1 MRIIPLLL
9 IFIAV
14 LFGSSFWYDY
24 IDTTCKTPILYH
36 IGDIDSRFGTS
47 SDEIKRIALRAES
60 MWEGVL
66 SEDLFIYSEAG
77 EGLPLN
83 LIYDERQE
91 NTEREAE
98 VRADLETKEGMSES
112 VAVQYEKLI
121 TEFRTLKKKYES
133 RVIAYEASLDSY
145 NKEVTSWNNKG
156 GAPESVVKDLKE
168 SEQSLKDEQTEL
180 ELLAKKLNALTTDLN
195 RIGARGNELITD
207 YNGIVQ
213 KYNTEFSEGYE
224 FTQGDYKRD
233 SINIYQFDSEDE
245 LVIVLAHEFG
255 HALSLDHVQNEQSVM
270 YHLMGS
276 QSIAEGVSIEDVS
289 EFTRMCKNKTVFQR
303 VVNFI
308 VEAFAL

>member
-1 MRIIPLLL
+1 MRLVPLLL
-9 IFIAV
+9 LLIAV
-14 LFGSSFWYDY
+14 LFGSSFWYGQ
-24 IDTTCKTPILYH
+24 IDTVCRTPVLYH

-47 SDEIKRIALRAES
+47 AEEIKRIALRAES
-60 MWEGVL
+60 MWESVL
-66 SEDLFIYSEAG
+66 NEDLFTYSEAG

-133 RVIAYEASLDSY
+133 RVVAYEASLDSY
-145 NKEVTSWNNKG
+145 NEEVTSWNNKG
-156 GAPESVVKDLKE
+156 GAPEDVVSDLKK

-180 ELLAKKLNALTTDLN
+180 ELLAKKLNILTADLN

-207 YNGIVQ
+207 YNSIVQ
-213 KYNTEFSEGYE
+213 KYNTEFSDGYE

-255 HALSLDHVQNEQSVM
+255 HSLSLDHVGGEQSVM
-270 YHLMGS
+270 YHLMGK
-276 QSIAEGVSIEDVS
+276 QSIAEGVSTEDVS
-289 EFTRMCKNKTVFQR
+289 EFTRICKNKTV
-303 VVNFI
+303 
-308 VEAFAL
+308 VESILSYIASAFAL

>member
-1 MRIIPLLL
+1 MRLVPLLL
-9 IFIAV
+9 LLIAV
-14 LFGSSFWYDY
+14 LFGSGFWYDY
-24 IDTTCKTPILYH
+24 IDTTCKTPVLYH

-47 SDEIKRIALRAES
+47 AEEIRRIALRAES

-66 SEDLFIYSEAG
+66 SEDLFIYSEIG

-121 TEFRTLKKKYES
+121 TEFRALKKKYES

-145 NKEVTSWNNKG
+145 NEEVTSWNNKG

-270 YHLMGS
+270 YHLMGG
-276 QSIAEGVSIEDVS
+276 QSIAEGVSTEDVS

-303 VVNFI
+303 VANFI
-308 VEAFAL
+308 AEAFAL

>member
-1 MRIIPLLL
+1 MRLISLVLLL
-9 IFIAV
+9 IAV
-14 LFGSSFWYDY
+14 LFGSSFWYCQ
-24 IDTTCKTPILYH
+24 IDTVCRTPVLYH
-36 IGDIDSRFGTS
+36 IGNIDSRFGTS
-47 SDEIKRIALRAES
+47 AEEIKRIALRAEG

-66 SEDLFIYSEAG
+66 NEDLFIYSETG

-112 VAVQYEKLI
+112 VAVQYENLI

-145 NKEVTSWNNKG
+145 NEEVTRWNNKG

-180 ELLAKKLNALTTDLN
+180 ELLAKKLNALTADLN
-195 RIGARGNELITD
+195 RIGARGNELLTD
-207 YNGIVQ
+207 YNSIVQ

-270 YHLMGS
+270 YHLMGE
-276 QSIAEGVSIEDVS
+276 QSIAGGVSTEDIS
-289 EFTRMCKNKTVFQR
+289 EFTRICKNKTVLQG
-303 VVNFI
+303 VLDFI
-308 VEAFAL
+308 LGAFAL